1 MNCFRKISKYLD
13 FESFEV
19 LLSFLSQG
27 SDDKEVFEDFED
39 DVEMNENLSE
49 DEKEEK
55 EEIKETTKE
64 ITKVK
69 SKKKNSGKKQNGK
82 MFDDLVQV
90 NEDVEM
96 ASI

>member
-19 LLSFLSQG
+19 LLGFLSQG

-49 DEKEEK
+49 DEKEDTK
-55 EEIKETTKE
+55 EPTQE

-69 SKKKNSGKKQNGK
+69 SKKKSSGKKQNGK
-82 MFDDLVQV
+82 MFADLVQV